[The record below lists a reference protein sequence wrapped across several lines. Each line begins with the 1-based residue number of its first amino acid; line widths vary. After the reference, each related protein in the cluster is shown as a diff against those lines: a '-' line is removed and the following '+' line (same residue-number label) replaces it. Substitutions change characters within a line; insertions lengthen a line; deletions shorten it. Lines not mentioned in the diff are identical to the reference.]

1 MSHAIGARTGL
12 VLAVLSAATFGTSG
26 TFATSLID
34 AGWSAG
40 AAVTARLLIAALA
53 LTVPA
58 VLVLRGRW
66 SLLWSS
72 AGTVAAYGVVAV
84 AVAQVCYFNAV
95 EHLSVGIALLLE
107 YLGTVLIVGWLWV
120 RHGQRPRRLTV
131 AGIAVVVVGLALVL
145 NLSGHQHIDLI
156 GVLWGAGAAVGLA
169 TYFLVSAKSHDGMPP
184 IAMAWGGMLVGGSC
198 LALLGVVGVLPMRAN
213 THDVRFVGHGT
224 SWVVPVLGLS
234 LVAAAFAY
242 ATGIHAAQALG
253 AKVASF
259 VGLSEVLFAVVFAW
273 VLLGQQLRI
282 LQIVGGALVLT
293 GVAIVRS
300 DERDVSTDRTD
311 EFLPDRIEPAPAA

>member
-1 MSHAIGARTGL
+1 VSQAVGARAGL

-34 AGWSAG
+34 TGWSAG
-40 AAVTARLLIAALA
+40 AAVTARLLIAALV

-58 VLVLRGRW
+58 VVVLRGRW

-72 AGTVAAYGVVAV
+72 SRTVAAYGVVAV

-95 EHLSVGIALLLE
+95 QHLSVGIALLLE

-131 AGIAVVVVGLALVL
+131 GGIAVVVVGLALVL
-145 NLSGHQHIDLI
+145 NINGHQHIDLV

-169 TYFLVSAKSHDGMPP
+169 TYFVVSAKSHDGMPP
-184 IAMAWGGMLVGGSC
+184 IAMAWAGMTVGAAC
-198 LALLGVVGVLPMRAN
+198 LLLLGVVGALPLRAS
-213 THDVRFVGHGT
+213 TQDVQFLDHRM
-224 SWVVPVLGLS
+224 SWLVPVLGLS

-273 VLLGQQLRI
+273 VLLGQQLRP

-300 DERDVSTDRTD
+300 DETDVNTLD
-311 EFLPDRIEPAPAA
+311 LVPAPVG

>member
-1 MSHAIGARTGL
+1 MSQVVGARAGL

-34 AGWSAG
+34 TGWSAG
-40 AAVTARLLIAALA
+40 AAVTARLLIAALV

-58 VLVLRGRW
+58 VVVLRGRW

-72 AGTVAAYGVVAV
+72 SRTVAAYGVVAV
-84 AVAQVCYFNAV
+84 ALAQVCYFNAV
-95 EHLSVGIALLLE
+95 QHLSVGIALLLE

-131 AGIAVVVVGLALVL
+131 GGIAVVVVGLALVL
-145 NLSGHQHIDLI
+145 NINGHQHIDLV

-169 TYFLVSAKSHDGMPP
+169 TYFVVSAKSHDGIPP
-184 IAMAWGGMLVGGSC
+184 IAMAWAGMTVGAAC
-198 LALLGVVGVLPMRAN
+198 LLLLGVVGALPLRAS
-213 THDVRFVGHGT
+213 TQDVQFLDHRM
-224 SWVVPVLGLS
+224 SWLVPVLGLS

-273 VLLGQQLRI
+273 VMLGQQLRP
-282 LQIVGGALVLT
+282 LQIVGGALVLA

-300 DERDVSTDRTD
+300 DETDAFTED
-311 EFLPDRIEPAPAA
+311 LVPAPVG

>member
-1 MSHAIGARTGL
+1 VSQVVGARAGL

-26 TFATSLID
+26 TFATTLID
-34 AGWSAG
+34 TGWSAG
-40 AAVTARLLIAALA
+40 AAVTARLLIAALV

-58 VLVLRGRW
+58 VVVLRGRW

-72 AGTVAAYGVVAV
+72 SRSVAAYGVVAV

-95 EHLSVGIALLLE
+95 QHLSVGIALLLE

-131 AGIAVVVVGLALVL
+131 GGIAVVVVGLALVL
-145 NLSGHQHIDLI
+145 NINGHQHIDLV

-169 TYFLVSAKSHDGMPP
+169 TYFVVSAKSHDGIPP
-184 IAMAWGGMLVGGSC
+184 IAMAWAGMTVGAAC
-198 LALLGVVGVLPMRAN
+198 LLLLGVVGALPLRAS
-213 THDVRFVGHGT
+213 TQDVQFLDHRM
-224 SWVVPVLGLS
+224 SWLVPVLGLS

-273 VLLGQQLRI
+273 VMLGQQLRP

-300 DERDVSTDRTD
+300 DETDAFTED
-311 EFLPDRIEPAPAA
+311 LVPAPVG

>member
-1 MSHAIGARTGL
+1 VSQVVGARAGL

-26 TFATSLID
+26 TFATTLID
-34 AGWSAG
+34 TGWSAG
-40 AAVTARLLIAALA
+40 AAVTARLLIAALV

-58 VLVLRGRW
+58 VVVLRGRW

-72 AGTVAAYGVVAV
+72 SRTVAAYGVVAV
-84 AVAQVCYFNAV
+84 ALAQVCYFNAV
-95 EHLSVGIALLLE
+95 QHLSVGIALLLE

-131 AGIAVVVVGLALVL
+131 GGIAVVVVGLALVL
-145 NLSGHQHIDLI
+145 NINGHQHIDLV

-169 TYFLVSAKSHDGMPP
+169 TYFVVSAKSHDGIPP
-184 IAMAWGGMLVGGSC
+184 IAMAWAGMTVGAAC
-198 LALLGVVGVLPMRAN
+198 LLLLGVVGALPLRAS
-213 THDVRFVGHGT
+213 TQDVQFLDHRM
-224 SWVVPVLGLS
+224 SWLVPVLGLS

-273 VLLGQQLRI
+273 VMLGQQLRP

-300 DERDVSTDRTD
+300 DETDAFTED
-311 EFLPDRIEPAPAA
+311 LVPAPVG

>member
-1 MSHAIGARTGL
+1 MSQVVGARAGL

-34 AGWSAG
+34 TGWSAG
-40 AAVTARLLIAALA
+40 AAVTARLLIAALV

-58 VLVLRGRW
+58 VVVLRGRW

-72 AGTVAAYGVVAV
+72 SRSVAAYGVVAV

-95 EHLSVGIALLLE
+95 QHLSVGIALLLE

-131 AGIAVVVVGLALVL
+131 GGIAVVVVGLALVL
-145 NLSGHQHIDLI
+145 NINGHQHIDLV

-169 TYFLVSAKSHDGMPP
+169 TYFVVSAKSHDGIPP
-184 IAMAWGGMLVGGSC
+184 IAMAWAGMTVGAAC
-198 LALLGVVGVLPMRAN
+198 LLLLGVVGALPLRAS
-213 THDVRFVGHGT
+213 TQDVQFLDHRM
-224 SWVVPVLGLS
+224 SWLVPVLGLS

-273 VLLGQQLRI
+273 VMLGQQLRP
-282 LQIVGGALVLT
+282 LQIVGGALVLA

-300 DERDVSTDRTD
+300 DETDAFTED
-311 EFLPDRIEPAPAA
+311 LVPAPVG

>member
-1 MSHAIGARTGL
+1 MSQAVGARAGL

-34 AGWSAG
+34 TGWSAG
-40 AAVTARLLIAALA
+40 AAVTARLLIAALV

-58 VLVLRGRW
+58 VVVLRGRW

-72 AGTVAAYGVVAV
+72 SRTVAAYGVVAV

-95 EHLSVGIALLLE
+95 QHLSVGIALLLE

-131 AGIAVVVVGLALVL
+131 GGIAVVVVGLALVL
-145 NLSGHQHIDLI
+145 NINGHQHIDLV

-169 TYFLVSAKSHDGMPP
+169 TYFVVSAKSHDGMPP
-184 IAMAWGGMLVGGSC
+184 IAMAWAGMTVGAAC
-198 LALLGVVGVLPMRAN
+198 LLLLGVVGALPLRAS
-213 THDVRFVGHGT
+213 TQDVQFLDHRM
-224 SWVVPVLGLS
+224 SWLVPVLGLS

-273 VLLGQQLRI
+273 VLLGQQLRP

-300 DERDVSTDRTD
+300 DETDVNTLD
-311 EFLPDRIEPAPAA
+311 LVPAPVG

>member
-1 MSHAIGARTGL
+1 MSQVVGARAGL

-26 TFATSLID
+26 TFATTLID
-34 AGWSAG
+34 TGWSAG
-40 AAVTARLLIAALA
+40 AAVTARLLIAALV

-58 VLVLRGRW
+58 VVVLRGRW

-72 AGTVAAYGVVAV
+72 SRSVAAYGVVAV

-95 EHLSVGIALLLE
+95 QHLSVGIALLLE

-131 AGIAVVVVGLALVL
+131 GGIAVVVVGLALVL
-145 NLSGHQHIDLI
+145 NINGHQHIDLV

-169 TYFLVSAKSHDGMPP
+169 TYFVVSAKSHDGIPP
-184 IAMAWGGMLVGGSC
+184 IAMAWAGMTVGAAC
-198 LALLGVVGVLPMRAN
+198 LLLLGVVGALPLRAS
-213 THDVRFVGHGT
+213 TQDVQFLDHRM
-224 SWVVPVLGLS
+224 SWLVPVLGLS

-273 VLLGQQLRI
+273 VMLGQQLRP

-300 DERDVSTDRTD
+300 DETDVFTED
-311 EFLPDRIEPAPAA
+311 LVPAPVG

>member
-1 MSHAIGARTGL
+1 VSQVVGARAGL

-34 AGWSAG
+34 TGWSAG
-40 AAVTARLLIAALA
+40 AAVTARLLIAALV

-58 VLVLRGRW
+58 VVVLRGRW

-72 AGTVAAYGVVAV
+72 SRTVAAYGVVAV
-84 AVAQVCYFNAV
+84 ALAQVCYFNAV
-95 EHLSVGIALLLE
+95 QHLSVGIALLLE

-131 AGIAVVVVGLALVL
+131 GGIAVVVVGLALVL
-145 NLSGHQHIDLI
+145 NINGHQHIDLV

-169 TYFLVSAKSHDGMPP
+169 TYFVVSAKSHDGIPP
-184 IAMAWGGMLVGGSC
+184 IAMAWAGMTVGAAC
-198 LALLGVVGVLPMRAN
+198 LLLLGVVGALPLRAS
-213 THDVRFVGHGT
+213 TQDVQFLDHRM
-224 SWVVPVLGLS
+224 SWLVPVLGLS

-273 VLLGQQLRI
+273 VMLGQQLRP
-282 LQIVGGALVLT
+282 LQIVGGALVLA

-300 DERDVSTDRTD
+300 DETDAFTED
-311 EFLPDRIEPAPAA
+311 LVPAPVG

>member
-1 MSHAIGARTGL
+1 MSQAVGARTGL
-12 VLAVLSAATFGTSG
+12 ILAVLSAATFGTSG

-34 AGWSAG
+34 TGWSAG
-40 AAVTARLLIAALA
+40 AAVTARLLIAAA
-53 LTVPA
+53 VLTVPA
-58 VLVLRGRW
+58 VVVLRGRW

-72 AGTVAAYGVVAV
+72 SRTVAAYGVVAV

-95 EHLSVGIALLLE
+95 QHLSVGIALLLE

-131 AGIAVVVVGLALVL
+131 GGIAVVVVGLALVL
-145 NLSGHQHIDLI
+145 NISGHQHIDLV

-169 TYFLVSAKSHDGMPP
+169 TYFVVSAKSHDGMPP
-184 IAMAWGGMLVGGSC
+184 IAMAWAGMTVGGAC
-198 LALLGVVGVLPMRAN
+198 LLLLGVVGALPLRAS
-213 THDVRFVGHGT
+213 THDVQFLDHRM
-224 SWVVPVLGLS
+224 SWLVPVLGLS

-273 VLLGQQLRI
+273 VMLGEQLRP
-282 LQIVGGALVLT
+282 LQIVGGALVLS

-300 DERDVSTDRTD
+300 DETDA
-311 EFLPDRIEPAPAA
+311 FAPDLVPAPVG